1 MMRRMMRMMMRRKRS
16 RGRRRTEVCDSDLKC
31 LILTAALRSRPI
43 TKKVL
48 NTAVKHHG
56 ICS

>member
-1 MMRRMMRMMMRRKRS
+1 MMRRRKRS

-31 LILTAALRSRPI
+31 LSRPI
-43 TKKVL
+43 TKKIL